1 MARLQI
7 TVKVKPHAT
16 KDAAAVV
23 RDCVKAAQP
32 DATVEE
38 VFPGTESGRRA
49 GLVVVCLPPDASE
62 KDSRA
67 LLARLRA
74 TEEIEYAE
82 PAPARKAR

>member
-1 MARLQI
+1 MTRLQI

-16 KDAAAVV
+16 KNATAIV
-23 RDCVKAAQP
+23 RECVKAAQP

-38 VFPGTESGRRA
+38 VFPGVESGRRA
-49 GLVVVCLPPDASE
+49 GLVVVCLPPGASE

-67 LLARLRA
+67 LLTRLRD